1 MQLSELEKKH
11 FNLKFS
17 FQNLTTTFLYLQKIL
32 EIYPDE
38 NCPSHKS
45 CIELFDSIME
55 QLSREETKDLE
66 NYFNAMH
73 LEQSLEEDNQ

>member
-1 MQLSELEKKH
+1 MNLAELEKKD

-17 FQNLTTTFLYLQKIL
+17 FQNLTSTFLYLQKIL

-45 CIELFDSIME
+45 CIDLWDSILE
-55 QLSREETKDLE
+55 QLSYEEGKALE

-73 LEQSLEEDNQ
+73 LEQSLEEDQ